1 MEGTKFRLA
10 ARTDA
15 AGKYNPNA
23 PLEGNEDNM
32 FVDCFLD
39 DNKQGVFMGDVIV
52 DLSERG
58 CLMVVADGMGGMNAG
73 EVASDIAIK
82 TVEKYF
88 APGKLD
94 EKVFKDSKSRISYM
108 EEVVVAADAAIKADS
123 TSNPEHEGMGS
134 TIIMAWLCDNEICL
148 TWCGDSRAYLF
159 RPGQG
164 FWQVSKDHSY
174 VQGLVDEGKITE
186 VEAFDHPYGNIIT
199 RSLGDPDKKARPE
212 SRSFKVYQD
221 DIFMLCSDGLSGVVR
236 DRKTYRDGQRLDTD
250 NLEDIIAENRE
261 SMAECRD
268 RLFEAAQRNDWYD
281 NVTAILCEIVQG
293 EPAPKGNKGNE
304 PIPNTT
310 SSEGFY
316 GSNNA
321 PNFKRK
327 RPRILW
333 LAALIVVL
341 GVVVYLSWSLFDSK
355 REVKLFRRC
364 ESSMDTTLCNEY
376 LKKYPNG
383 EFADKVKEQKSKII
397 EQLTPEP
404 PEQKLTEA
412 TNSPEPVQP
421 TDSQPS
427 RGGAGSG
434 LSSGT
439 SSNKGVNTGTS
450 TGASIGTEASSGSS
464 GEVDDDSSGVTGVA
478 PKESS
483 GEEKD
488 KKTISAEERI
498 GGLVEDGGLKPGGLV
513 EDPSITPE
521 KPSDPSVHKTPEEK
535 AYEKCPGSLDGCTSY
550 LKKFTNGPHRESVEQ
565 QFKNLYER
573 EFKQKLE
580 ACKTEADLKKLLN
593 EFNKLMNDTHMIGT
607 SIGNR
612 LIESLNQKAEDKRK
626 ELSNNANND
635 RPQPGANSSTAPKR
649 IVAKSK

>member
-327 RPRILW
+327 RPKILW
-333 LAALIVVL
+333 LVILIILL
-341 GVVVYLSWSLFDSK
+341 GAVGFLTWSLLNSDK
-355 REVKLFRRC
+355 DYNCYKQCRDGQDIALCDEYLNEHPNGKYREEVETLKNKLLEQMEPDPIPEKLVEAEA
-364 ESSMDTTLCNEY
+364 ESSEPEKPKDPKSTT
-376 LKKYPNG
+376 
-383 EFADKVKEQKSKII
+383 S
-397 EQLTPEP
+397 
-404 PEQKLTEA
+404 
-412 TNSPEPVQP
+412 NS
-421 TDSQPS
+421 S
-427 RGGAGSG
+427 R
-434 LSSGT
+434 
-439 SSNKGVNTGTS
+439 NT
-450 TGASIGTEASSGSS
+450 SGSS
-464 GEVDDDSSGVTGVA
+464 NDAGKGSSAQEDTSSGGTSGENDDDSSGVTGVA
-478 PKESS
+478 PKEPS

-488 KKTISAEERI
+488 KKTISDEERI

-513 EDPSITPE
+513 EDPTITPE

-550 LKKFTNGPHRESVEQ
+550 LKKFTNGPHREDVEK
-565 QFKNLYER
+565 QFKNLYQK
-573 EFKQKLE
+573 EFNQKLK
-580 ACKTEADLKKLLN
+580 ACKTEADLNKLLD
-593 EFNKLMNDTHMIGT
+593 EFNKLMRDTHMKGTTIGD
-607 SIGNR
+607 R
-612 LIESLNQKAEDKRK
+612 LIESLNQNAEDRRK

-635 RPQPGANSSTAPKR
+635 RPQPGANSSTAPQR
-649 IVAKSK
+649 IVVKSK

>member
-39 DNKQGVFMGDVIV
+39 DNKQGVFIGDVIV

-327 RPRILW
+327 RLKILW
-333 LAALIVVL
+333 FTILIVLL
-341 GVVVYLSWSLFDSK
+341 GAVGFLTWSLLNRYEDDDCYQKCKDGQSIALCDEYLEEHPNGK
-355 REVKLFRRC
+355 YREEVETLKNKLLEQMEPDPIPEKLVEAEA
-364 ESSMDTTLCNEY
+364 ESSEPEKPKDPKSTT
-376 LKKYPNG
+376 
-383 EFADKVKEQKSKII
+383 S
-397 EQLTPEP
+397 
-404 PEQKLTEA
+404 
-412 TNSPEPVQP
+412 NS
-421 TDSQPS
+421 S
-427 RGGAGSG
+427 R
-434 LSSGT
+434 
-439 SSNKGVNTGTS
+439 NT
-450 TGASIGTEASSGSS
+450 SGSS
-464 GEVDDDSSGVTGVA
+464 NDAGKGSSAQEDTSSGGNSGEDDGDSSGVTGVV
-478 PKESS
+478 PKEPS

-488 KKTISAEERI
+488 KKTISDEERI

-550 LKKFTNGPHRESVEQ
+550 LKRFTNGPHREDVEK
-565 QFKNLYER
+565 QFKNLYQK
-573 EFKQKLE
+573 EFNQKLK
-580 ACKTEADLKKLLN
+580 ACKTEADLNKLLD
-593 EFNKLMNDTHMIGT
+593 EFNKLMRDTHMEGTTIGD
-607 SIGNR
+607 R
-612 LIESLNQKAEDKRK
+612 LIESLNQNAEDRRK

-649 IVAKSK
+649 IVVKSK

>member
-1 MEGTKFRLA
+1 MDGIKFRLA

-327 RPRILW
+327 RLKILW
-333 LAALIVVL
+333 FTILIVLL
-341 GVVVYLSWSLFDSK
+341 GAVGFLTWSLLNRYEDDDCYQKCKDGQSIALCDEYLEEHPNGK
-355 REVKLFRRC
+355 YREEVETLKNKLLEQMEPDPIPEKLVEAEA
-364 ESSMDTTLCNEY
+364 ESSEPEKPKDPKSTTSNSSRNQ
-376 LKKYPNG
+376 NG
-383 EFADKVKEQKSKII
+383 
-397 EQLTPEP
+397 T
-404 PEQKLTEA
+404 
-412 TNSPEPVQP
+412 
-421 TDSQPS
+421 
-427 RGGAGSG
+427 GA
-434 LSSGT
+434 
-439 SSNKGVNTGTS
+439 TGTGS
-450 TGASIGTEASSGSS
+450 VRGSS
-464 GEVDDDSSGVTGVA
+464 SSENSGGGDSLDDEDDESGQTVDGKTEQPDDNSISE
-478 PKESS
+478 P
-483 GEEKD
+483 EK
-488 KKTISAEERI
+488 K
-498 GGLVEDGGLKPGGLV
+498 GLVEDENKLKQDGLV
-513 EDPSITPE
+513 EDPTVTPGQSN
-521 KPSDPSVHKTPEEK
+521 KPNNNLSQEEIMFQNTQGNNATIENCCK
-535 AYEKCPGSLDGCTSY
+535 YVERYGSRTKNISQVLISFQQLY
-550 LKKFTNGPHRESVEQ
+550 AKKFNKASETIEGLDKFLKEHEVIMERMGLTGNGKYDAFWRKKAKEAKEKLSEDSASSSHTSGAQRVTI
-565 QFKNLYER
+565 KN
-573 EFKQKLE
+573 K
-580 ACKTEADLKKLLN
+580 
-593 EFNKLMNDTHMIGT
+593 
-607 SIGNR
+607 
-612 LIESLNQKAEDKRK
+612 
-626 ELSNNANND
+626 
-635 RPQPGANSSTAPKR
+635 
-649 IVAKSK
+649 

>member
-333 LAALIVVL
+333 FTILIVLL
-341 GVVVYLSWSLFDSK
+341 GAVGFLTWSLLNRYEDDDCYQKCKDGQSIALCDEYLEEHPNGK
-355 REVKLFRRC
+355 YREEVETLKNKLLEQMEPDPIPEKLVEAEA
-364 ESSMDTTLCNEY
+364 ESSEPEKPKDPNSTT
-376 LKKYPNG
+376 
-383 EFADKVKEQKSKII
+383 S
-397 EQLTPEP
+397 
-404 PEQKLTEA
+404 
-412 TNSPEPVQP
+412 NS
-421 TDSQPS
+421 S
-427 RGGAGSG
+427 R
-434 LSSGT
+434 
-439 SSNKGVNTGTS
+439 NT
-450 TGASIGTEASSGSS
+450 SGSS
-464 GEVDDDSSGVTGVA
+464 NDAGKGSSAQEDTSSGGNSGENDGDSSGVTGVA
-478 PKESS
+478 SKEPS

-488 KKTISAEERI
+488 KKTISDEERI

-513 EDPSITPE
+513 EDPTITPE

-550 LKKFTNGPHRESVEQ
+550 LKRFTNGPHREDVEK
-565 QFKNLYER
+565 QFKNLYQK
-573 EFKQKLE
+573 EFNQKLK
-580 ACKTEADLKKLLN
+580 ACKTEADLNKLLD
-593 EFNKLMNDTHMIGT
+593 EFNKLMRDTHMKGTTIGD
-607 SIGNR
+607 R
-612 LIESLNQKAEDKRK
+612 LIESLNQNAEDRRK

-649 IVAKSK
+649 IVVKSK